1 MKDSHVK
8 SIKYK
13 IGTCYP
19 TIYHLTSQL
28 CSWFSGDHLFFEV
41 GCKYLYT
48 DMFATSEKKS
58 STNRGIEKYIFLL
71 LCKFKYILKYVDRRW
86 GLLEQ

>member
-1 MKDSHVK
+1 MK

-48 DMFATSEKKS
+48 DMFATSEEKS
-58 STNRGIEKYIFLL
+58 STNGGVQEYVFFLF
-71 LCKFKYILKYVDRRW
+71 CKFEYILENIDRCWR
-86 GLLEQ
+86 LLEEELYR